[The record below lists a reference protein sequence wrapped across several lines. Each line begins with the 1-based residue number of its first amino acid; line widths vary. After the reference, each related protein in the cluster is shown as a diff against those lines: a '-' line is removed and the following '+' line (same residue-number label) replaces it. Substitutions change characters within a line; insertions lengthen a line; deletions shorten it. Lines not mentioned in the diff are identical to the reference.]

1 MSDSTSPNGSELD
14 VFGRVFQLKAPN
26 DIKQRDAAAW
36 NRAFMSFGNSAERL
50 ATAVERQ
57 ASLQA
62 AIEAGWIVS
71 PACRVEQ
78 VVDMQSG
85 VESRRYT
92 FDGVAVDDMRP
103 SEVNYY
109 GKLCS
114 RAFDAVMAVPKA
126 TSST

>member
-1 MSDSTSPNGSELD
+1 MSDSTNDNEPD
-14 VFGRVFQLKAPN
+14 VFGRVFRLKAPN

-36 NRAFMSFGNSAERL
+36 NRAFMSFGNSAERM

-62 AIEAGWIVS
+62 AIEAGWILS
-71 PACRVEQ
+71 PECRVEQ
-78 VVDMQSG
+78 VIDMQSG
-85 VESRRYT
+85 GESKRYL

-109 GKLCS
+109 GRLCS

-126 TSST
+126 TSSA